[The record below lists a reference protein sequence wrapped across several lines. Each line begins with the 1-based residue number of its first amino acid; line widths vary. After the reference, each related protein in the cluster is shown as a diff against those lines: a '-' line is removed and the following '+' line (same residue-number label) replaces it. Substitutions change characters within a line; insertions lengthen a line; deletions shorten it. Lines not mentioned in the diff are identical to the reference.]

1 MCILNFCFG
10 VIIGVIVTI
19 LVILFL
25 TWYMTKKIEKNENV

>member
-1 MCILNFCFG
+1 MSILDFCFG

-25 TWYMTKKIEKNENV
+25 IWYTTKKIEDVK